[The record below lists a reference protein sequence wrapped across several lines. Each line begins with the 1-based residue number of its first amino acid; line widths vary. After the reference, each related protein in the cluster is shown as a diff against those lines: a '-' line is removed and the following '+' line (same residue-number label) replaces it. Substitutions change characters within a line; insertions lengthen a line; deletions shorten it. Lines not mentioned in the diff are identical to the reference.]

1 LQKINVVELAIADD
15 EKRSLLMSNKIE
27 SLNEA
32 KIEEYLTKYQK
43 LLDKKNLEEKAI
55 VANELS
61 IEKNKA
67 AIAALS
73 EKQTTFSDKLKF
85 YEEHKDII
93 ENMKCLIQEVKD
105 KKNESELLNS
115 SIKEGENELM
125 KLYKEHGSLEQ
136 KIESIK
142 NNEVEKLSL
151 QRQYAAYE
159 LFMRCMHSNGIAF
172 DLIKRNLPLVNQEIT
187 RVLSNIVEFE
197 VYFENTDNKLDI
209 FIKHPKYD
217 ARPLENGSGAEKTLA
232 AMAIRIA
239 LLNIS
244 NMPKPNV
251 FILDE
256 PGTALD
262 AENMEGFVR
271 ILDLVRNYFDT
282 TILISHIDQ
291 LKDSVDMNI
300 EISRNDGFAYVKY

>member
-1 LQKINVVELAIADD
+1 
-15 EKRSLLMSNKIE
+15 
-27 SLNEA
+27 
-32 KIEEYLTKYQK
+32 
-43 LLDKKNLEEKAI
+43 
-55 VANELS
+55 
-61 IEKNKA
+61 
-67 AIAALS
+67 
-73 EKQTTFSDKLKF
+73 
-85 YEEHKDII
+85 
-93 ENMKCLIQEVKD
+93 
-105 KKNESELLNS
+105 
-115 SIKEGENELM
+115 
-125 KLYKEHGSLEQ
+125 
-136 KIESIK
+136 
-142 NNEVEKLSL
+142 
-151 QRQYAAYE
+151 
-159 LFMRCMHSNGIAF
+159 
-172 DLIKRNLPLVNQEIT
+172 
-187 RVLSNIVEFE
+187 